1 MAKLDREQMTKPSA
15 SIAAM
20 TDDDLDAMMESLSAQ
35 SGSVLPVSAK
45 YVDLV
50 ADEFEAEDD
59 DIVY

>member
-1 MAKLDREQMTKPSA
+1 MAKLDREQMTKSSA

-20 TDDDLDAMMESLSAQ
+20 TDDDLDLMMVSLSAQ
-35 SGSVLPVSAK
+35 SDSVLSAK

-50 ADEFEAEDD
+50 ADEFEAVDD

>member
-35 SGSVLPVSAK
+35 SDSVLSAQ
-45 YVDLV
+45 YVDIV
-50 ADEFEAEDD
+50 ADEFEAVDD